1 MRGTKWKWGP
11 VVRVVADKRR
21 EKYGMILLGLLRF
34 IYIYRQ
40 ARDDMSM
47 SNAKYATYCCG
58 MSLDIVA

>member
-1 MRGTKWKWGP
+1 MVLMFWCCL
-11 VVRVVADKRR
+11 D
-21 EKYGMILLGLLRF
+21 